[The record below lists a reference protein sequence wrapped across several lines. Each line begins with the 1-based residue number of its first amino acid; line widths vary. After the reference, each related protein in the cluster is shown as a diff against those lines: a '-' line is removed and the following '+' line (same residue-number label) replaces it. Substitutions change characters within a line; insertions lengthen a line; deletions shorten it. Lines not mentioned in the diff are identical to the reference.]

1 MFAHIFKYRL
11 KCLLRDKTTIFW
23 TIAFPLIL
31 AVFFQLAFSNIG
43 NEETFR
49 AIDIAVVNDL
59 QYQEDQY
66 FRLALDEASNG
77 GSRLFN
83 LTVATAE
90 EAQKLLDENLIKGYI
105 IVDTQ
110 TKLVVND
117 SGLSQNIIKS
127 FIDNYSQTVAAASTI
142 ILNNPSNQQEVL
154 KSLADRKNY
163 IKEVTGTGAEP
174 NSILNY
180 FYSLI
185 AMACFYGGFFG
196 MRETKDIQADI
207 STLAARINVAPV
219 HKLKAFLYSLCAALL
234 IHSVEMLA
242 LLGFMHYVLGI
253 DFGFRA
259 GFVVLTTIIGSIAG
273 VLMGALISATVKKS
287 EGLKVAVVL
296 TISMLGSFLAGM
308 MFQDMKYIVAQNL
321 PILSYIN
328 PINLLTDALYSLYYY
343 DNLARYFL
351 NMAFLSVFTILATFG
366 TYLILRR
373 RKYASL

>member
-1 MFAHIFKYRL
+1 MFAHIFNYRL
-11 KCLLRDKTTIFW
+11 KCLLRDKTTVFW
-23 TIAFPLIL
+23 TFAFPLIL

-43 NEETFR
+43 SEEIFR
-49 AIDIAVVNDL
+49 AIDIAVVDDL

-66 FRLALDEASNG
+66 FKLALDEASNG
-77 GSRLFN
+77 DSRLFN
-83 LTVATAE
+83 LTVTTAE
-90 EAQKLLDENLIKGYI
+90 EAQRLLDENLIKGYI
-105 IVDTQ
+105 TVDTPI
-110 TKLVVND
+110 KLVVKG
-117 SGLSQNIIKS
+117 SGLSQSIIKS
-127 FIDNYSQTVAAASTI
+127 YIDNYSQTFAAVSTI
-142 ILNNPSNQQEVL
+142 IQNDPTNHQEVI

-196 MRETKDIQADI
+196 MRETTDIQADI

-234 IHSVEMLA
+234 IHSCEMLA
-242 LLGFMHYVLGI
+242 LLGFMHYVLKI
-253 DFGFRA
+253 DFGFRV
-259 GFVVLTTIIGSIAG
+259 GYLVLTTIIGSIAG
-273 VLMGALISATVKKS
+273 VLMGALISTVVKKS
-287 EGLKVAVVL
+287 EGMKVAVVL
-296 TISMLGSFLAGM
+296 TISMFGSFLSGM
-308 MFQDMKYIVAQNL
+308 MFQDMKYIVAQNV

-343 DNLARYFL
+343 GNLSRYFL
-351 NMAFLSVFTILATFG
+351 NMAFLSAFTILATFG

>member
-1 MFAHIFKYRL
+1 MFAHIFNYRL
-11 KCLLRDKTTIFW
+11 KCLLRDKSTIFW

-31 AVFFQLAFSNIG
+31 ATFFRLAFSNLG
-43 NEETFR
+43 SQEVFKV
-49 AIDIAVVNDL
+49 IDIAVVYDL

-66 FRLALDEASNG
+66 FRLALDEASTG
-77 GSRLFN
+77 DSRLFN
-83 LTVATAE
+83 ITVATAE
-90 EAQKLLDENLIKGYI
+90 DAQKLLDENLIKGYI
-105 IVDTQ
+105 TVDTQ
-110 TKLVVND
+110 IKLVVKE

-127 FIDNYSQTVAAASTI
+127 FIDNYLQTVAAASTI
-142 ILNNPSNQQEVL
+142 LRNNPSNQQEVI
-154 KSLADRKNY
+154 KSLADRENY
-163 IKEVTGTGAEP
+163 IKEVSGTDAEP
-174 NSILNY
+174 KTMLNY

-196 MRETKDIQADI
+196 MRETTDIQANI

-234 IHSVEMLA
+234 IHSIEMLA
-242 LLGFMHYVLGI
+242 LLGFMHYVLKI
-253 DFGFRA
+253 DFGYRA

-287 EGLKVAVVL
+287 EGLKVAAVL
-296 TISMLGSFLAGM
+296 TISMLGSFLTGM
-308 MFQDMKYIVAQNL
+308 MFQDMKYIVAQNV
-321 PILSYIN
+321 PVLSYIN

-343 DNLARYFL
+343 DNLSRYFL

>member
-1 MFAHIFKYRL
+1 MFAHIFNYRL

-31 AVFFQLAFSNIG
+31 AVFFQLAFSNIDSK
-43 NEETFR
+43 EIFR
-49 AIDIAVVNDL
+49 VIDIAVVDDS

-66 FRLALDEASNG
+66 LRLALDEASNG
-77 GSRLFN
+77 DSRLFN
-83 LTVATAE
+83 LTVTTAE
-90 EAQKLLDENLIKGYI
+90 EAQRLLEEDSIKGYI
-105 IVDTQ
+105 TVDTPI
-110 TKLVVND
+110 KLVVKE

-127 FIDNYSQTVAAASTI
+127 YIDNYSQTVAAVRTI

-154 KSLADRKNY
+154 KSLADRKIY
-163 IKEVTGTGAEP
+163 IKEVTGTGAKP
-174 NSILNY
+174 NNMLNY

-196 MRETKDIQADI
+196 MRETTDIQADI

-234 IHSVEMLA
+234 IHSVEMFA
-242 LLGFMHYVLGI
+242 LLGFMHYALKI

-259 GFVVLTTIIGSIAG
+259 GYVVLTTIIGSIAG
-273 VLMGALISATVKKS
+273 VLMGSLISAVVKKS
-287 EGLKVAVVL
+287 EGIKVAAVL

-308 MFQDMKYIVAQNL
+308 MYQDIKYIVAQNV

-343 DNLARYFL
+343 DNLSRYFL

>member
-110 TKLVVND
+110 IKLVVND

-163 IKEVTGTGAEP
+163 IKEVSGTGAEP